1 MICMHCMQRVW
12 RTDAMWVYTDKDFGH
27 VPLARAKSRQATG
40 NLMKLALKYC
50 AVSVGLVSLC
60 LLSGCAVI
68 PTPEFERD
76 VPDTWQ
82 HENARNVDAEWPAQD
97 WWNSFASQE
106 LSDIIRH
113 VETRNLDLQNSV
125 RTLQNAQLLLEDAGF
140 DLFPSPIL
148 NLGGSLG
155 YIGSEPP
162 DGGYASSSSESL
174 DMSLTVSYTDILSRP
189 VRYEASLASYQSSLA
204 QAADLRLNIHGTAA
218 STYFRILFL
227 RDRIEAATLNL
238 QNAQEI
244 ARIVEAR
251 VDAGVVP
258 AIDAL
263 QQQIAVQQQ
272 VSTIAAL
279 KQEEFAA
286 LSALAVLMVKPVNAF
301 EVGAKT
307 LQHLATPQ
315 VVPGI
320 PSELLHRRPDLVRA
334 EAALRIARADLEA
347 ARRAL
352 LPSISLT
359 AAVNRSSES
368 LVELV
373 SGGGLGISITSGLV
387 QRIFD
392 TGHRNRRLRHQQLT
406 YESLIADYRQAIIRA
421 FSDVEVALGNIS
433 LLESLGETALEDLAR
448 ATESLRIA
456 EVRYRE
462 GVDDYQSVLY
472 AQNLLYSTRDSVLG
486 NKLAHLNAIIRV
498 YQSIGGGWRSDYPAN

>member
-1 MICMHCMQRVW
+1 MTQH
-12 RTDAMWVYTDKDFGH
+12 
-27 VPLARAKSRQATG
+27 S
-40 NLMKLALKYC
+40 

-82 HENARNVDAEWPAQD
+82 HENARNVDAEWPAQEQD
-97 WWNSFASQE
+97 WWNSFASKE

-125 RTLQNAQLLLEDAGF
+125 RT
-140 DLFPSPIL
+140 
-148 NLGGSLG
+148 
-155 YIGSEPP
+155 
-162 DGGYASSSSESL
+162 
-174 DMSLTVSYTDILSRP
+174 
-189 VRYEASLASYQSSLA
+189 
-204 QAADLRLNIHGTAA
+204 
-218 STYFRILFL
+218 
-227 RDRIEAATLNL
+227 L

-307 LQHLATPQ
+307 LQHLVTPQ

-392 TGHRNRRLRHQQLT
+392 TGHRNRRLRRQQLT